1 MEPNFPQQLSNS
13 INLDSLNNNQL
24 NPNNNISQIRKVS
37 ITKTKEI
44 KYPIQSN
51 TNYIQ
56 NNNNIGNNQI
66 IEETKI
72 ITQKVMEDP
81 INFSFKDDGNINL
94 NSLSLTINQN
104 NSYKQL
110 VKKIANQLKRRVRPS
125 TEGFFHFA
133 LQKGEYSLIII
144 KKISNKMKYQPI
156 IFNNEIFSMYN
167 QKYKKYR
174 ELIKRLAH
182 LLKNK
187 RKNTTVVQ
195 TNITETNSFN
205 STNDI
210 NSNKSIIIKN
220 NINDK
225 TKNIKIKASKKSKE
239 NNKIVN
245 HKNIKAQTQ
254 LSAKNTNNKS
264 IYQNKYN
271 NRSNNINDKIINL
284 TNPFME
290 SKEKLSFNTPNN
302 YLMKTNLQNPNQ
314 YNMHNKEKISN
325 FNNKFNLNKKEKT
338 VINSKTNNKINND
351 KNKKN
356 TMEIIKEEIK
366 SNFNSKEDK
375 IQNTK
380 IIKKEIITEN
390 KIMEENNNIKNSFSN
405 NNDINLNNFNK
416 SEIISNTPI
425 DSKFGEIS
433 TSRDIE
439 MKNNVQKINIV
450 SGENVK
456 INTTILNSGTNQIN
470 KITNTNNNSNNNIN
484 SNINSNINNNLNL
497 EKNPNNMNLI
507 SYEEEKKT
515 SINNNESNLSLINN
529 YNSESNKD
537 LTITISSI
545 NKEEEKNSISL
556 DSNKS
561 GSKKKQIQVKLSS
574 FTKENKRTPI
584 EESFKYNNNKEPQNI
599 NLNNVQKLNCNT
611 FENNADSSNSIIYQK
626 EISTST
632 DETSFLKKFD
642 SFLLKNNISI
652 ESFIPMAINKDGQQ
666 YLKQNAFWE
675 KYINYLSIKYSLNN
689 IKISLFSFIQIIE
702 HYFLWCENLSSDM
715 VEEFKKLIIEI
726 INKIYNN
733 DEIKQFCFMN
743 KINNLEELFKKYKY
757 FTDFNKNGNLK
768 FDKEVEIKINNNP
781 NEECNCELCKSEI
794 ACMNKIIEL
803 NKSKIMGV
811 NIESLFLKGQ
821 KNITN
826 KNEDDL
832 IYNKSNRKTY
842 PPKSPRSSSANK
854 KDSIKFSSSKI
865 KESSKEAY
873 GSISKEKKES
883 SSNKKKRSS
892 SKKEKIENEDIKI
905 DEYLKEKMYKN
916 DDEKDDTSDEE
927 NQKKKRK
934 KKKEKSKSKSRSR
947 KNEKDSDSEEKE
959 TKSKYNKKKKK
970 NKKKKNEKKDS
981 ESEEEEIETKKYKK
995 KIRYPKD

>member
-1 MEPNFPQQLSNS
+1 METNFQQQLSNN

-24 NPNNNISQIRKVS
+24 NPNNNVSQIRKVS
-37 ITKTKEI
+37 ITKTEEI
-44 KYPIQSN
+44 KYPIQ
-51 TNYIQ
+51 
-56 NNNNIGNNQI
+56 GNNQI
-66 IEETKI
+66 IKETKI
-72 ITQKVMEDP
+72 ITQKVVDP

-94 NSLSLTINQN
+94 NSLSLSINQN
-104 NSYKQL
+104 NSYSQL
-110 VKKIANQLKRRVRPS
+110 VKKIANQLKRRVRPP
-125 TEGFFHFA
+125 TEGFFRFA

-144 KKISNKMKYQPI
+144 RKISNQMKYQPI

-187 RKNTTVVQ
+187 RKNKTVVQ
-195 TNITETNSFN
+195 TNITETNLVN
-205 STNDI
+205 SPNDI
-210 NSNKSIIIKN
+210 NSNKSIKIKN

-225 TKNIKIKASKKSKE
+225 SKNIKIKASNKSKQ

-245 HKNIKAQTQ
+245 QKNIKAHTQ

-271 NRSNNINDKIINL
+271 SHSNNINDKIINL

-314 YNMHNKEKISN
+314 YNIHNKEKISN
-325 FNNKFNLNKKEKT
+325 FNNKFNLNKKEKI
-338 VINSKTNNKINND
+338 VINSKTNNKINNKINNNNN
-351 KNKKN
+351 KNN
-356 TMEIIKEEIK
+356 TMEIIKEEKK
-366 SNFNSKEDK
+366 SNLNSKEDK
-375 IQNTK
+375 NQNTK

-390 KIMEENNNIKNSFSN
+390 KYIQENNNIKNSFSN
-405 NNDINLNNFNK
+405 NNDLNLNNFNK
-416 SEIISNTPI
+416 SEIISNAPI
-425 DSKFGEIS
+425 DSKFTEIS

-450 SGENVK
+450 SGKSIK
-456 INTTILNSGTNQIN
+456 INTTNLNSGTNQIN
-470 KITNTNNNSNNNIN
+470 KITNINNISNNNIN
-484 SNINSNINNNLNL
+484 RNINSNMNNNLKINL
-497 EKNPNNMNLI
+497 EKNTNNMNLI

-529 YNSESNKD
+529 YNSESNND
-537 LTITISSI
+537 GTMTLSSI
-545 NKEEEKNSISL
+545 NKEEGKNSITL

-561 GSKKKQIQVKLSS
+561 GSKRKQIKVKLSS
-574 FTKENKRTPI
+574 FTKENKETPI
-584 EESFKYNNNKEPQNI
+584 EETFNYNSNNNNLNEPQNI
-599 NLNNVQKLNCNT
+599 NLNNVQKLSCNT
-611 FENNADSSNSIIYQK
+611 FENNADSINSIIYQK

-642 SFLLKNNISI
+642 SFLSKNNITI

-702 HYFLWCENLSSDM
+702 HYFLWCEDLSSDV

-733 DEIKQFCFMN
+733 DEIRQFCFMN

-757 FTDFNKNGNLK
+757 FTNFNKNGNLK
-768 FDKEVEIKINNNP
+768 FDKEIEIKINNGP

-794 ACMNKIIEL
+794 ACMKKIIEL

-811 NIESLFLKGQ
+811 NIESLFLNGQ
-821 KNITN
+821 QNITN
-826 KNEDDL
+826 KNDEIEDDL
-832 IYNKSNRKTY
+832 FYIKSNRKTY
-842 PPKSPRSSSANK
+842 PPKNPRSSSEKK

-873 GSISKEKKES
+873 VSISKEKKES
-883 SSNKKKRSS
+883 SSKKKKRSS
-892 SKKEKIENEDIKI
+892 SKKEKVENEDIKI

-927 NQKKKRK
+927 NQKKRRK
-934 KKKEKSKSKSRSR
+934 KKKEKSKSKSGNR

-959 TKSKYNKKKKK
+959 TKSKYNKKKMK

-981 ESEEEEIETKKYKK
+981 DSEEEEIKTKKYKK